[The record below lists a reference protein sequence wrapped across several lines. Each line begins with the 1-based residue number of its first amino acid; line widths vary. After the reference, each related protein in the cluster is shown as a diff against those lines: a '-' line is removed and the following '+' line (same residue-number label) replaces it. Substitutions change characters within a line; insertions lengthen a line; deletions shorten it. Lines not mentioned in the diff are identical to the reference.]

1 MESVD
6 PVLCENLRRVK
17 DCPADVLEGFTFE
30 IDQEAVQQRSSF
42 VNEGDKQPLESI
54 ELKPGGEEIDV
65 NAENVGEYVQLYAK
79 HSLVGDYHHQAA
91 AFRSGLAV
99 FLDDA
104 LLTTLRT
111 CCTVADV
118 QLLLCG
124 APNIDVDD
132 WMQNTRYDPPEYG
145 NSNQARWFWAF
156 VQCMMPE
163 ERSRLLLFCT
173 GSMRP
178 PATGFG
184 SLMGYNGREDER
196 FTIARID
203 GAEAGRLATA
213 AACFNKLNL
222 PVYATEMELK
232 AKLNKALTESEGF
245 NEGAVA
251 V

>member
-1 MESVD
+1 MARGGRGRGEG
-6 PVLCENLRRVK
+6 
-17 DCPADVLEGFTFE
+17 LEQLVH
-30 IDQEAVQQRSSF
+30 D
-42 VNEGDKQPLESI
+42 NE
-54 ELKPGGEEIDV
+54 
-65 NAENVGEYVQLYAK
+65 
-79 HSLVGDYHHQAA
+79 
-91 AFRSGLAV
+91 
-99 FLDDA
+99 

-132 WMQNTRYDPPEYG
+132 WMQNTRYDPPQYG
-145 NSNQARWFWAF
+145 NGDQVRWFWAL
-156 VQCMMPE
+156 VKSMMAE

-196 FTIARID
+196 FTIAFID
-203 GAEAGRLATA
+203 GAEAGRLPTA

-222 PVYATEMELK
+222 PMYASDMVLK
-232 AKLNKALTESEGF
+232 AKVNQALTESEGF